1 MSTNVVDGPALSVV
15 TSDAEVSIVGF
26 MELFSNPDKY
36 AGLHG
41 YSDLAETGVVV
52 TLAALVA
59 RAIRHKYPNATASK
73 RYALAQSHPAK
84 VAAAVQE
91 YLNTFHLRFEMD
103 PAKTPLP
110 FLQSRDDIP
119 VKNREEYALFNY
131 PEHPK
136 AQTVPM
142 YEAFGDMVANN
153 LFSLQGISTPAIGDP
168 RHGKPKSGKSKPAV
182 INGKMYGTPAS
193 PFATFQVITLKR
205 PTLFGTVCANVSL
218 SMVDEDSGIP
228 SWEHAAD
235 DLPDAFGMGGTQVSS
250 VLHYLTASYR
260 MMRLSFTD
268 DGRVE
273 YAISTTG
280 VVSPAVGSDGSR
292 ELSMMFSPYA
302 VVVTPPNSTDSKL
315 INSPPSGGLS
325 DLKSFLLEPSAA
337 EQAASTLD
345 RPQVIEDLIG
355 LQTDQTM
362 LNRIF
367 GETSVR
373 VLSKSTDSNFTTY
386 KDVDA
391 VEASFDLRVLG
402 VPAASHTL
410 VSAMELSR
418 EVRTRYMFFVDD
430 TSKGTAAGEAYGSNR
445 FSEAISPKLRK
456 FIGSLHV
463 NSNFAAAEEE
473 WVATVKNTA
482 KTVVDERVA
491 EIPRSAMK
499 MVAGKATLSVAQ
511 ARAKFLSSINTLVG
525 GGQPATTPTTTPET
539 DETDEKDN

>member
-15 TSDAEVSIVGF
+15 SDAEVSVVGL

-36 AGLHG
+36 NGLHG

-59 RAIRHKYPNATASK
+59 RAVTHKYPNATEVK
-73 RYALAQSHPAK
+73 RYTLVQSHPTK

-91 YLNTFHLRFEMD
+91 YLNAFHLRFEMD

-119 VKNREEYALFNY
+119 VKDREVYALINY
-131 PEHPK
+131 PEPPEVE
-136 AQTVPM
+136 TVPM
-142 YEAFGDMVANN
+142 CVALGDMVANN

-168 RHGKPKSGKSKPAV
+168 RHGKPKSGASKPAV
-182 INGKMYGTPAS
+182 NNGKMYGTPAA
-193 PFATFQVITLKR
+193 PFAMFQVITLKR

-218 SMVDEDSGIP
+218 SMVGEDSGVP
-228 SWEHAAD
+228 SWEHDAD
-235 DLPDAFGMGGTQVSS
+235 DLPDAYGIGGTQVSS

-260 MMRLSFTD
+260 MMRLSFSD

-273 YAISTTG
+273 RAISTTG

-302 VVVTPPNSTDSKL
+302 VVVTPPNSTDSTL
-315 INSPPSGGLS
+315 VNSPPSGGLS
-325 DLKSFLLEPSAA
+325 DIKSFLLEPTAA
-337 EQAASTLD
+337 GQAAPTLD

-355 LQTDQTM
+355 IQVDQTM
-362 LNRIF
+362 QNHIF
-367 GETSVR
+367 NETSVR
-373 VLSKSTDSNFTTY
+373 VLSKSTDSNFTGY

-402 VPAASHTL
+402 VPASAHTL
-410 VSAMELSR
+410 VSAMELSK
-418 EVRTRYMFFVDD
+418 EARTRYMYFVDD
-430 TSKGTAAGEAYGSNR
+430 TSKNSARGEAYGSNR

-463 NSNFAAAEEE
+463 NSNFAAAEDE
-473 WVATVKNTA
+473 WVATIKDTA
-482 KTVVDERVA
+482 RSVVDERVSSL
-491 EIPRSAMK
+491 PRSTLK
-499 MVAGKATLSVAQ
+499 MTAGKATLSVAQ
-511 ARAKFLSSINTLVG
+511 ARAKFLSSISALVG
-525 GGQPATTPTTTPET
+525 NEQPVATSTTIPDT
-539 DETDEKDN
+539 DENDEKEN